1 MVDGRGHVEQI
12 EEKYA
17 VEPGGTLTVDA
28 DLGSIRVEP
37 WSRNEVDVF
46 VEKRTRIVDEA
57 RARQEL
63 EEVEVDISQ
72 HRDGVRIE
80 VDRPGWFKK
89 TRVSVK
95 MKVRVPETYNLDLKT
110 SGGDIE
116 TGDLK
121 GDINARTAGGNVDI
135 GIVSEGVVTAGTA
148 GGDIRVRGGGRETS
162 VSTAGGNITVERA
175 DGGVTAKTAGG
186 NIEIGDTDGD
196 VDVKTAGGNI
206 EIGRVQ
212 GNVTAGTVG
221 GNIEIGPTLGD
232 VDVKTVGGSIDI
244 EDVGGKVNTS
254 AFGGRVTVG
263 SS

>member
-12 EEKYA
+12 EEKFA
-17 VEPGGTLTVDA
+17 AEPGGTLTVDA
-28 DLGSIRVEP
+28 DMGSIQVEP

-46 VEKRTRIVDEA
+46 VEKRTRMFDEE

-63 EEVEVDISQ
+63 DEVEVEISQ
-72 HRDGVRIE
+72 HRDGVRVE
-80 VDRPGWFKK
+80 VDRPGWFRKN
-89 TRVSVK
+89 RVSVK
-95 MKVRVPETYNLDLKT
+95 IKVRVPDTYNLELKT

-121 GDINARTAGGNVDI
+121 GDIDAKTAGGDIDI
-135 GIVSEGVVTAGTA
+135 GIVSDGEVTAGTA
-148 GGDIRVRGGGRETS
+148 GGDIRVRGGGAETS

-175 DGGVTAKTAGG
+175 DGGVAAKTAGG
-186 NIEIGDTDGD
+186 NIEIGDTGGD
-196 VDVKTAGGNI
+196 VDVKTTGGNI

-212 GNVTAGTVG
+212 GNVTARTVG

-244 EDVGGKVNTS
+244 DDVGGKVNTS
-254 AFGGRVTVG
+254 ALGGRVTVG